1 MENFH
6 DMNSRME
13 TLHQFQRLFMLAPK
27 TRFYKSP
34 SHKQITKLRRTYD
47 KVLQSRL
54 RWFTGSGSD
63 NLVAVTPA
71 AIN

>member
-13 TLHQFQRLFMLAPK
+13 TLHQFQRLFMLTPK

-34 SHKQITKLRRTYD
+34 SHKQMTKLCRTYD
-47 KVLQSRL
+47 KVLYGRL
-54 RWFTGSGSD
+54 LWFTGSGGD